1 MAQNSY
7 DIIICG
13 AGPAGLTAAIYAA
26 RAGHRVLV
34 IEEMFEGGQ
43 MTTTPMVE
51 NYPSYPSISGVD
63 LSLAM
68 GEHAKHAGAEI
79 IHESVQKAEKK
90 ERVFLLSTA
99 RNTYEGRCVI
109 LASGA
114 KRRLLGCEGE
124 QEFTGRGVSYCA
136 TCDGGFFKGKVT
148 AVVGGGNTALEDAL
162 YLSGL
167 CEKVYLIHRRDEFRG
182 APTLAERVRKN
193 DKIELVLES
202 VPVRIAGEQQVTQI
216 VVKHVKDQ
224 NERALDVAGVFIAV
238 GTIPRSDA
246 FADFVAT
253 DDEGYIQV
261 NERLETSVAGVFAA
275 GDARKAP
282 LKQIV
287 TAAADGAYAA
297 HWAGQY
303 LQQLDSGEQG

>member
-1 MAQNSY
+1 MGQNQQPIY
-7 DIIICG
+7 DMIICG
-13 AGPAGLTAAIYAA
+13 AGPAGLTAAIYAS
-26 RAGHRVLV
+26 RAGYQVLLV
-34 IEEMFEGGQ
+34 EEMFEGGQ

-68 GEHAKHAGAEI
+68 GEHAKHAGAKI
-79 IHESVQKAEKK
+79 VHESVHQVEKR
-90 ERVFLLSTA
+90 EDGFVLTTA
-99 RNTYEGRCVI
+99 RNHYQGKCVI

-124 QEFTGRGVSYCA
+124 QAFTGRGVSYCA
-136 TCDGGFFKGKVT
+136 TCDGGFFRGKRT

-167 CEKVYLIHRRDEFRG
+167 CEKVYLIHRRDAFR
-182 APTLAERVRKN
+182 AAQSLADRVRKV
-193 DKIELVLES
+193 DKIELVLNA
-202 VPVRIAGEQQVTQI
+202 VPLRIGGEENVSHI
-216 VVKHVKDQ
+216 LVEDVKDHTQ
-224 NERALDVAGVFIAV
+224 RMIEVSGVFIAV

-246 FADFVAT
+246 FAGFVAV
-253 DDEGYIQV
+253 DGEGYIEV
-261 NERLETSVAGVFAA
+261 NERLETSVPGVFAA

-303 LQQLDSGEQG
+303 LNGVIE